1 MAASPEAPTEVAAPA
16 AKGRRIAIS
25 AGSLAVLLG
34 ALDTYVVVTIIRD
47 IMVDVGIGINQIQRV
62 TPIVTVYLLGY
73 IAAMPLLGRASDR
86 FGRKL
91 LLQAS
96 LAGFAVGSVVTAM
109 STDLDILVIGR
120 LIQGIASGALLP
132 VTLALAADLWA
143 ARNRAAVLGGVG
155 AAQELGSVLGPIYGI
170 SLVWLFHHWQS
181 VFWVN
186 VPLALIAM
194 VMIQFSLPS
203 RLKTDHPEKVDVVG
217 GLLLAITLGL
227 ATWGLYNPAPDG
239 KQVLPS
245 YGPPLIIGAVVAA
258 VAFFVWE
265 RFARTRLIEPAGVHF
280 RPFLAA
286 LGASLVAGAALMV
299 TLVNVELFGQGVL
312 NQDQNQAAFLLL
324 RFLIALPI
332 GALLGGW
339 IATKVGDRIV
349 ACAGLLIA
357 AGGYY
362 LVAGWRADV
371 LSAHHDL
378 GFITL
383 PMLDTD
389 LVIAGLG
396 LGLVIGPLT
405 SATLR
410 VVPAAQHGIASAAV
424 VVARMIGMLIGLAAL
439 SAWGLYKF
447 NQYLEERLAALPPIN
462 ADTPGGRF
470 LAETTRLAQASVEA
484 YVMQYGEIFKITAV
498 VCVIGALLALLIS
511 GRHEHADEPVVE
523 PVASRVGSP
532 ADDKPTQAFEA
543 PTQRISGRAAD
554 ETARLE
560 EPRGHHRAD

>member
-1 MAASPEAPTEVAAPA
+1 
-16 AKGRRIAIS
+16 
-25 AGSLAVLLG
+25 
-34 ALDTYVVVTIIRD
+34 
-47 IMVDVGIGINQIQRV
+47 
-62 TPIVTVYLLGY
+62 
-73 IAAMPLLGRASDR
+73 
-86 FGRKL
+86 
-91 LLQAS
+91 
-96 LAGFAVGSVVTAM
+96 
-109 STDLDILVIGR
+109 
-120 LIQGIASGALLP
+120 
-132 VTLALAADLWA
+132 
-143 ARNRAAVLGGVG
+143 
-155 AAQELGSVLGPIYGI
+155 
-170 SLVWLFHHWQS
+170 
-181 VFWVN
+181 
-186 VPLALIAM
+186 
-194 VMIQFSLPS
+194 
-203 RLKTDHPEKVDVVG
+203 
-217 GLLLAITLGL
+217 
-227 ATWGLYNPAPDG
+227 
-239 KQVLPS
+239 VLPS

-280 RPFLAA
+280 RPFLSA